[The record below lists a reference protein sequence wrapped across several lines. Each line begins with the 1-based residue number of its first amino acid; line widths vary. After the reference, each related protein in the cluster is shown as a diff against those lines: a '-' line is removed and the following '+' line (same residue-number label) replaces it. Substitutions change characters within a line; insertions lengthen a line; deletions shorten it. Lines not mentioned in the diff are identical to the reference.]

1 MLSTPLAFG
10 NGSSISIW
18 GEEISLVPGNAWQGL
33 EAGVGEE
40 TEGTTWEY
48 ACNDL
53 RGEQVPQRGEWESGD
68 GGHTLW
74 DPISQAG
81 WTRKPETGQR
91 SSSWPA
97 QGVYRIVQMCVRP
110 SEPSPLYPTSPPDG
124 GPCLLPSGK
133 TSGVETGR
141 AMKGTELHSGVR
153 EAWDR
158 ILPL

>member
-74 DPISQAG
+74 DPISQVG
-81 WTRKPETGQR
+81 WTRKPEMGQR

-97 QGVYRIVQMCVRP
+97 QEVYRIFQMC
-110 SEPSPLYPTSPPDG
+110 EALCLSPPLCIPQDRNFFITG
-124 GPCLLPSGK
+124 CLKHG
-133 TSGVETGR
+133 
-141 AMKGTELHSGVR
+141 A
-153 EAWDR
+153 
-158 ILPL
+158 